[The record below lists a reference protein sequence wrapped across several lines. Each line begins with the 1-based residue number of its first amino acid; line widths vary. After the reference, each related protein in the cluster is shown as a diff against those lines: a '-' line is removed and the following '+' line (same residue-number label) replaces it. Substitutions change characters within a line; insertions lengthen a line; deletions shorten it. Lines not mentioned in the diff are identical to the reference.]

1 METEKGSFARAI
13 EVSFNKPVIFEL
25 NLADRLVFAYN
36 STEYM
41 TSEVFKLIFICNLYY
56 LSVQLSVT
64 LLYFSFFCKVR
75 VLNKRTCHMVCCHF
89 RYLHYVLT
97 KNSTVNETNRGLL
110 VETLRSIAEILIWG
124 DQNDSRVFE

>member
-1 METEKGSFARAI
+1 MLKLLLFYISLWG
-13 EVSFNKPVIFEL
+13 EVDLPQACCKHISSQRQV
-25 NLADRLVFAYN
+25 NLFL
-36 STEYM
+36 T
-41 TSEVFKLIFICNLYY
+41 II
-56 LSVQLSVT
+56 
-64 LLYFSFFCKVR
+64 
-75 VLNKRTCHMVCCHF
+75 VLFV

>member
-1 METEKGSFARAI
+1 
-13 EVSFNKPVIFEL
+13 
-25 NLADRLVFAYN
+25 
-36 STEYM
+36 M
-41 TSEVFKLIFICNLYY
+41 TSEVFKLIFISNLYY
-56 LSVQLSVT
+56 LSVQISVT
-64 LLYFSFFCKVR
+64 LFYFQ
-75 VLNKRTCHMVCCHF
+75 VLCQVEVLMYITVYLSYDLLSF